1 MAHHGVVR
9 IYKMEKLFNLL
20 ISAFLIFNIPI
31 SYAKE
36 LYKVPIDYAYRTKDD
51 MKQLARF
58 EANGKRSMRD
68 VQQTKKSTDR
78 AVKDTQR
85 LYYQMD
91 AFRYK
96 AQLQRESKD
105 FKGIFSWLGENMN
118 ESYKAAR
125 AAQVHWKDLMN
136 AASDRLAIEKI
147 NDRRLY
153 DYREEEI
160 RAKQRLDWTRK
171 FRGYAKGLVELAHRE
186 NYFMRGYF
194 DYEADS
200 DKTYTLANIQVQEA
214 ETYYRI
220 ALAKAE
226 SVTEANIK
234 KELENKL
241 AQADRYYQ
249 SVVDAHHTFNN
260 NNLLTEEILF
270 DPWIIDQETF
280 NYIVPCDTKDILG
293 VFIVIQGTNRKDV
306 LEKDSDGNLTY
317 KKGVS
322 NTFKSILDMCVAIA
336 IPKSGLS
343 ANVTNEGKVTYYRHW
358 WMTDHRPITVSD
370 EIDATINLINI
381 AYEALKKPIYL
392 VHGNDEGILNHKVMN
407 IIKERGEKILYS
419 GTVVFNK
426 DSYELIL
433 SDDKG
438 DIVGDNAIKKYLLSK
453 KLMNIMHEYMIK
465 D

>member
-1 MAHHGVVR
+1 MKKL
-9 IYKMEKLFNLL
+9 IYLITLTSLL
-20 ISAFLIFNIPI
+20 LNSSIT
-31 SYAKE
+31 YTKE

-68 VQQTKKSTDR
+68 VQQIKKSTDQ

-96 AQLQRESKD
+96 AQLQRESKE

-136 AASDRLAIEKI
+136 AASDRLTIEKA

-153 DYREEEI
+153 NYREEEI
-160 RAKQRLDWTRK
+160 RSKQRLDWTRK
-171 FRGYAKGLVELAHRE
+171 FKGYAKGLVELAHRS
-186 NYFMRGYF
+186 NYFMKGYF
-194 DYEADS
+194 DYEVDS
-200 DKTYTLANIQVQEA
+200 DKTYSLANIQVQEEEA
-214 ETYYRI
+214 YYKL

-226 SVTEANIK
+226 SVTEVNIK

-241 AQADRYYQ
+241 AQADKYYQ
-249 SVVDAHHTFNN
+249 SIVDAHHTFNTN
-260 NNLLTEEILF
+260 HLLTEEILS

-280 NYIVPCDTKDILG
+280 NYSVPCDTKDILG

-306 LEKDSDGNLTY
+306 LERNSNGNLTY

-322 NTFKSILDMCVAIA
+322 NTFNSMLDMCVVVA

-343 ANVTNEGKVTYYRHW
+343 ANVTNEGEVTYYRHW
-358 WMTDHRPITVSD
+358 WMTNHRPITVSD
-370 EIDATINLINI
+370 EIDATIDLINL
-381 AYEALKKPIYL
+381 AAQHFNKPIYL
-392 VHGNDEGILNHKVMN
+392 VHGNDGGILNHKVMDT
-407 IIKERGEKILYS
+407 IKERGEKILYS

-438 DIVGDNAIKKYLLSK
+438 DKVGSRAIKEYLVSK
-453 KLMNIMHEYMIK
+453 RLMDIIRGYMSK
-465 D
+465 N

>member
-68 VQQTKKSTDR
+68 VQQTKKSTDQ

-91 AFRYK
+91 TFRYK
-96 AQLQRESKD
+96 AQLQRESKE

-171 FRGYAKGLVELAHRE
+171 FRGYAKGLVELAHRS

-200 DKTYTLANIQVQEA
+200 DKTYALANIQVQEA
-214 ETYYRI
+214 EAYYRI

-226 SVTEANIK
+226 SVTEATIK

-241 AQADRYYQ
+241 TQADRYYQ

-370 EIDATINLINI
+370 EIDATINLINV

-438 DIVGDNAIKKYLLSK
+438 DIVGNNAIKKYLLSK